1 MLLLLLFMKANAS
14 GADASRFLDET
25 SDMISK
31 LSKIDLS
38 QISTDLNDLSDKNES
53 LFSETS
59 DQHDVVSP
67 LNLKKEPKCLCEV
80 TTNLSATQSTRQ
92 SCVLKIRG
100 SRWPEQLLIHPL
112 IEKYISV
119 PEFEVTCDPLC
130 KCSADQIKMVSN
142 FANSDRPT

>member
-59 DQHDVVSP
+59 DQHGVLSP
-67 LNLKKEPKCLCEV
+67 LNLKKEPKCLCEM
-80 TTNLSATQSTRQ
+80 TT
-92 SCVLKIRG
+92 
-100 SRWPEQLLIHPL
+100 
-112 IEKYISV
+112 
-119 PEFEVTCDPLC
+119 D
-130 KCSADQIKMVSN
+130 
-142 FANSDRPT
+142 